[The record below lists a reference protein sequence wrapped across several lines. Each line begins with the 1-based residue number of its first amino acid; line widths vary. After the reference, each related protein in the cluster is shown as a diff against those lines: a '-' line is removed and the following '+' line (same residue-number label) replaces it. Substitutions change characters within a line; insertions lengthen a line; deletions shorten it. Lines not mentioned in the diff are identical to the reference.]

1 MFIAKEHFVNAMEQ
15 RNKAAHFKIIV
26 YRKKLNNNKPNQTQ
40 PSRTQKH

>member
-1 MFIAKEHFVNAMEQ
+1 MAKEHFVNAREH
-15 RNKAAHFKIIV
+15 RNKAERFKIIV